1 MAGFTLRS
9 MMHQFSVRISFAKD
23 PFSMWHKH
31 MQSHFSHSV
40 TLWGET
46 VSKMFYYVLYIM
58 YYPMTVF
65 NCCLLYFHWMLSIN
79 YFLCPPPTQIKVL
92 SSATVSDI
100 LDGVDCRFI
109 QTQYLILTL
118 GKETWINSVC
128 LLLLVKRPLPPMH
141 THKHTHPSTLLN
153 VFTGQH
159 WYLELGML
167 GRHVL
172 ILLLFWV

>member
-31 MQSHFSHSV
+31 MQSHFSHTHYEV
-40 TLWGET
+40 KLLLKCFIFPLLFLT
-46 VSKMFYYVLYIM
+46 VVYYI
-58 YYPMTVF
+58 
-65 NCCLLYFHWMLSIN
+65 SIGC
-79 YFLCPPPTQIKVL
+79 YQLFSMSSPTQIKIL

-118 GKETWINSVC
+118 GKEICINSVC